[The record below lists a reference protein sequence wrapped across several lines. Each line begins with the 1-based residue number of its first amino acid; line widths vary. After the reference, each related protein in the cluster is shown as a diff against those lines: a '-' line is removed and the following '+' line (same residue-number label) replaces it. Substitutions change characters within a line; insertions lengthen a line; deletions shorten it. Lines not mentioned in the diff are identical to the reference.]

1 MTCVTFY
8 TDIKEKMIYN
18 RHVFPFILIGLVLDI
33 VTRQYYLLLSGLI
46 VFALYALL
54 FYAKNLI
61 TKIAVSLGGI
71 GISQHDDAMGGGD
84 VKLSLA
90 LALFL
95 GALPVLYGTVLA
107 SVLIVIGAGV
117 KAWKTTGSPSAVAY
131 IATGKLPAPPMAFGA
146 LLGPSAVI
154 MYYIL
159 K

>member
-1 MTCVTFY
+1 
-8 TDIKEKMIYN
+8 MIYN
-18 RHVFPFILIGLVLDI
+18 KHVFPFIIIGLVLNI

-46 VFALYALL
+46 VFFLYALL
-54 FYAKNLI
+54 FYAKTLI

-107 SVLIVIGAGV
+107 SILIIIGAGV
-117 KAWKTTGSPSAVAY
+117 KAWKATGTPSAVVY

-146 LLGPSAVI
+146 LLGPCSVI
-154 MYYIL
+154 FSVII
-159 K
+159 